1 MKRGA
6 PWTKIE
12 EEFLRDNM
20 HLTYAEVARKLGRP
34 EGGVAEKARR
44 LGLAKRIHKDW
55 SREELSKLRRIY
67 PHKRNKELGE
77 IFGVSEGA
85 IAAKAAVM
93 GLYKKG
99 GVYASIEREVIELR
113 KERLGYKTI
122 ASMVGVD
129 RDRVRYICQRN
140 GLAGFVGREPQ
151 QKNEDDFAREFE
163 GKFPEFKYVG
173 GYKGSESS
181 FLCACKTCGAV
192 QERSAQV
199 VRPSRDKE
207 LQCNNCI
214 ETRLKRREL
223 VSAVK
228 RVLKE
233 KERDIRARI
242 SPEVEALQRIANG
255 HRYYIECQECGKTF
269 FSNMDRV
276 TCGRS
281 CGKRRDTRRKEIARR
296 ERLRTNGKIDWDISL
311 DVLYEKENGVCY
323 LCGDR
328 CNKDDY
334 TINKE
339 GHFVAGPLYPSID
352 HVTPVSKGGTHTWDN
367 VRLAHHYCNTIKG
380 EKELKIS

>member
-1 MKRGA
+1 MSKDIDR
-6 PWTKIE
+6 KII
-12 EEFLRDNM
+12 R
-20 HLTYAEVARKLGRP
+20 
-34 EGGVAEKARR
+34 
-44 LGLAKRIHKDW
+44 
-55 SREELSKLRRIY
+55 
-67 PHKRNKELGE
+67 
-77 IFGVSEGA
+77 
-85 IAAKAAVM
+85 
-93 GLYKKG
+93 
-99 GVYASIEREVIELR
+99 LR
-113 KERLGYKTI
+113 KQKKGYKTI
-122 ASMVGVD
+122 ATALGVD
-129 RDRVRYICQRN
+129 RDRVRYVCQRQ
-140 GLAGFVGREPQ
+140 GLAGIMAETEAHERKEKEFKR
-151 QKNEDDFAREFE
+151 DFEN
-163 GKFPEFKYVG
+163 KFPGFSYHSG
-173 GYKGSESS
+173 FRDRESP
-181 FLCACKTCGAV
+181 FYCKCRICGAV
-192 QERSAQV
+192 QERNAQV

-233 KERDIRARI
+233 KERDIRVRI

-311 DVLYEKENGVCY
+311 DVLYEKENGVCH

-334 TINKE
+334 TINEE
-339 GHFVAGPLYPSID
+339 GHFVVGPLYPSID
-352 HVTPVSKGGTHTWDN
+352 HVTPVSKGGTHTWGN